1 MLSEISYQHIC
12 DNYWYGDFNIIL
24 LKDSG
29 FVNATKLCKDGGK
42 DLCDWSRNKSSKEL
56 LQALSFK
63 LSSSEAS
70 EIMHQEQRHLST
82 MVEDGN
88 RRILRLPTSVYKHVQ
103 TNNESEEQKLISG
116 THCHPLRLNW
126 VKKNHI

>member
-12 DNYWYGDFNIIL
+12 DNYWYGMYGDFNIIL
-24 LKDSG
+24 MKDCG

-88 RRILRLPTSVYKHVQ
+88 GRILRLPTSVYKHVQ

-116 THCHPLRLNW
+116 TY
-126 VKKNHI
+126 